1 MKKILTIVL
10 LFTAYAAQAQD
21 AAAERLEKMSHVNFL
36 VGQWKGSGWML
47 IDGKK
52 EYFDQTENIVAK
64 LEGGVIVVDG
74 LGKVPQT
81 GRIIH
86 NAFAM
91 LTYDV
96 IKKQYRWTSS
106 TTAGYLTDVVPEVTK
121 EKFVWML
128 NSRPPSKIRYTV
140 TLDKGDWLEIGEQ
153 SNDDGKSWTQNFEMR
168 LKRM

>member
-1 MKKILTIVL
+1 MKKILIITL
-10 LFTAYAAQAQD
+10 LMASFAARAQD
-21 AAAERLEKMSHVNFL
+21 PAAERLEKMSQVKFL
-36 VGQWKGSGWML
+36 VGQWKGTGWML

-52 EYFDQTENIVAK
+52 EYFDQTESITSK
-64 LEGGVIVVDG
+64 LDGGVIVVDG

-81 GRIIH
+81 GRVIH

-96 IKKQYRWTSS
+96 AKKQYRWTSS
-106 TTAGYLTDVVPEVTK
+106 TSAGYITDVAPEVSN
-121 EKFVWML
+121 EKFVWTL
-128 NSRPPSKIRYTV
+128 NSRPPSKIRYTI

-153 SNDDGKSWTQNFEMR
+153 SNDDGKTWSQNFEMR